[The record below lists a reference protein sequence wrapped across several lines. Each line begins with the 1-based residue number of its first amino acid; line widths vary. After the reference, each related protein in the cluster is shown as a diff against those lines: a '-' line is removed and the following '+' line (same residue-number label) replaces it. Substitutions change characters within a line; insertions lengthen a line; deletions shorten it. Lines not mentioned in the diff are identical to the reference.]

1 MDGGFISDTKVV
13 ADGGRD
19 IDARALVIG
28 VFRAFLSEDILPIVG
43 DEGAAILPLAITNLT
58 GVRAVNLDPS
68 SLAN

>member
-1 MDGGFISDTKVV
+1 MDRGFISDAKVV

-43 DEGAAILPLAITNLT
+43 DEGAAILPLSITNLA